1 MIDFNVFHFTNVY
14 MFVFQDAYRR
24 WVCASLLPYHELRR
38 EPPAWSAPPAST
50 PPPPEEPREE
60 GGGGADSGGEPPKP
74 ERPSRARRRAWR
86 KVRPCRDVCQQ
97 VEQRCPFFLPGDRAP
112 GYTTQYAG
120 EPTFLCLGECN

>member
-1 MIDFNVFHFTNVY
+1 M
-14 MFVFQDAYRR
+14 FQDAYRR

-38 EPPAWSAPPAST
+38 EPPASSAPPPSA
-50 PPPPEEPREE
+50 PPPEEAA
-60 GGGGADSGGEPPKP
+60 GGADSGGEPVP

-86 KVRPCRDVCQQ
+86 KVRPCREVCQQ

-120 EPTFLCLGECN
+120 EPTFLCLGKCNYSPSN